1 MASRFWGQGASDSEE
16 EVEDIDSE
24 QGGDSEKSEA
34 GDGGR
39 EGSKNPYLSKYTSD
53 SDDSDVDNPRVIRSL
68 KDKRNDEMKATA
80 DQMRNA
86 IKINDWLSL
95 QESFD
100 KLNKQLE
107 KVVRINESTKVPNRY
122 ITTLVL
128 LEDFLTQT
136 LANKEA
142 KDKMSRSNSKA
153 LNAMKQKLKKNNKQ
167 YEDLIQKCRE
177 NPESFEDDVADEK
190 DVDDED
196 EDDDDSGEDIVDPDK
211 MALSESEESGN
222 EDNEGEEGGGW
233 EKKLSKKD
241 KIMDKQFM
249 KDPSEITWDIVDKKL
264 KEIVASRGKKGTGRV
279 ERVEQLTFLTR
290 VAKTPAQKLEILFH
304 VISAQFDV
312 NPSLL
317 GHMPVIVWKKCVNNM
332 LIVLDILQQYPNIV
346 VDTSVEPDE
355 KETQKGA
362 DYNGTIHVTG
372 DLVAF
377 LERIDSEFF
386 KSLQC
391 SDPYTKDYV
400 QRLRDEPLFSV
411 LAQTVQEYQE
421 RVGNLK
427 AAAKVAL
434 RRVELVYYKPQ
445 EVYDAMRK
453 LAEQTEAGIE
463 DGDADTGDEYQAADN
478 YRGTPPFVV
487 IPEVVPR
494 KPTFPESGRVLMD
507 GLMSLIYKY
516 GDERTKARAML
527 CHIYHYAISDEFSVA
542 RDLLLMSRLQD
553 GVQLLDI
560 SSQILFNRAMAQLGL
575 CAFRAGLI
583 AEAHSCL
590 SELYSTGRVKELLAQ
605 GVQQSRYHEKTPEQ
619 ERLER
624 RRQMPY
630 HMHINLELLEAAH
643 LICAMLIEVPNMA
656 ANTFDKRRPMSK
668 TFRRLLDMSER
679 QTFVGPPE
687 TVRDHV
693 LAATRALNKGDHEKA
708 FSVIAS
714 LDTWKLLRNKDHI
727 LEMLK
732 LKIKEEALRTYMFSY
747 SSCYESLSLVQL
759 TTMFDLNES
768 QAHSIVSK
776 MMMLEE
782 LHASWD
788 QPTKCIIFHSV
799 DQTRLQGLLFQM
811 ADRLSVLV
819 ESNERAYEARTGGA
833 LEGAPPRRR
842 GGDGQDSSNL
852 GKWQENFASSQG
864 RRGGGRFGY
873 SGRTGGSGRG
883 GGGYQNDRFQN
894 DRSGQGSRGGYG
906 GGSRFH
912 DGRTR
917 TQSGSS
923 SRGDGSARMVSLNRA
938 GRG

>member
-1 MASRFWGQGASDSEE
+1 MASRFWGQGDSDSDDDLEE
-16 EVEDIDSE
+16 IESE
-24 QGGDSEKSEA
+24 QGSDSEKSEA
-34 GDGGR
+34 GDGERG
-39 EGSKNPYLSKYTSD
+39 GAKNRYLNDLD
-53 SDDSDVDNPRVIRSL
+53 SDDSDTEKTRVIRSL

-80 DQMRNA
+80 DQMHNA
-86 IKINDWLSL
+86 TKINDWLSL
-95 QESFD
+95 HESFD

-107 KVVRINESTKVPNRY
+107 KVVRVNESTKIPNMY

-128 LEDFLTQT
+128 LEDFLADTV
-136 LANKEA
+136 AKET
-142 KDKMSRSNSKA
+142 KTKMSSSNSKA

-177 NPESFEDDVADEK
+177 NPASFEEVVAGE
-190 DVDDED
+190 ED
-196 EDDDDSGEDIVDPDK
+196 PDSGESSDSDGEDVDPDN
-211 MALSESEESGN
+211 MPRSESDESGK
-222 EDNEGEEGGGW
+222 EDDEGEEGGAW

-241 KIMDKQFM
+241 KIMDKQFL
-249 KDPSEITWDIVDKKL
+249 KAPSEITWDIVDRKL
-264 KEIVASRGKKGTGRV
+264 KEIVASRGKKGTGRI

-317 GHMPVIVWKKCVNNM
+317 GHMPTNVWKKCVDNM
-332 LIVLDILQQYPNIV
+332 LLVLDILQQYPNIV

-362 DYNGTIHVTG
+362 DYDRTIHVTG

-377 LERIDSEFF
+377 LERIDSDFI
-386 KSLQC
+386 KSLQG

-400 QRLRDEPLFSV
+400 QRLRDEPLFLV
-411 LAQTVQEYQE
+411 VAQNVQDYQE
-421 RVGNLK
+421 RVGNFK

-434 RRVELVYYKPQ
+434 RHVELVYYKPQ
-445 EVYDAMRK
+445 EVYDSMRK
-453 LAEQTEAGIE
+453 LAEQTEVSMDNGDTEAGE
-463 DGDADTGDEYQAADN
+463 EHQAADDN
-478 YRGTPPFVV
+478 KGPPPFVV

-494 KPTFPESGRVLMD
+494 KPTFPQSNRALMD
-507 GLMSLIYKY
+507 DLMSLIYKY

-542 RDLLLMSRLQD
+542 RDMLLMSRLQD
-553 GVQLLDI
+553 GVQLMDI
-560 SSQILFNRAMAQLGL
+560 PSQILFNRAMAQLGL

-619 ERLER
+619 ERIER
-624 RRQMPY
+624 RRMMPY
-630 HMHINLELLEAAH
+630 HMHINLEHLEATH
-643 LICAMLIEVPNMA
+643 LVCAMLIEVPNMA
-656 ANTFDKRRPMSK
+656 ASTFDKRRPMSK
-668 TFRRLLDMSER
+668 TFRRLLEMSER

-693 LAATRALNKGDHEKA
+693 LAATRALIKGGHEKA
-708 FSVIAS
+708 FSIINS

-732 LKIKEEALRTYMFSY
+732 LKIKEDALRTYLFSY
-747 SSCYESLSLVQL
+747 PSCYESLSLDQL
-759 TTMFDLNES
+759 TTMFDLSE
-768 QAHSIVSK
+768 QEVHGIVSK
-776 MMMLEE
+776 MMMHAE

-788 QPTKCIIFHSV
+788 QLTSCIIFRNV

-811 ADRLSVLV
+811 ADRISVLV
-819 ESNERAYEARTGGA
+819 ESNERAYEARTGAA
-833 LEGAPPRRR
+833 LEGLPTKRR
-842 GGDGQDSSNL
+842 GDGQDSSGL
-852 GKWQENFASSQG
+852 GKWQENFLSSQGG

-873 SGRTGGSGRG
+873 AGRGSGRG
-883 GGGYQNDRFQN
+883 GGGYQNDR
-894 DRSGQGSRGGYG
+894 SGQGNRGGYG
-906 GGSRFH
+906 GGGGSRFQ
-912 DGRTR
+912 DGRAR
-917 TQSGSS
+917 SQSG
-923 SRGDGSARMVSLNRA
+923 RGDGSARMVSLSRP
-938 GRG
+938 GRD